1 MTAFLH
7 EILENSNEN
16 EENGHVT
23 MEKFFSL
30 GLTVV
35 ILSLELMNMSHRGHK
50 EAIRNLFR
58 VDEGKR
64 KLNWNWPVVVVN
76 LLKVGVILFC
86 ATLFIWT
93 TIRRE
98 LVLSG
103 LAAVVAISNS
113 GAKSHAHQRDR
124 LKMHDTVEWGKGFK
138 KKLLDRLEMHI
149 GFKKLLKKSSRAK
162 LNTPFVGFVENL
174 VLFSSNILDFT
185 DRGTGK
191 SRQRSTLQDLRRLP
205 L

>member
-16 EENGHVT
+16 EVTDHVT
-23 MEKFFSL
+23 MEKAFSF

-103 LAAVVAISNS
+103 LAAVVAISIT
-113 GAKSHAHQRDR
+113 R
-124 LKMHDTVEWGKGFK
+124 V
-138 KKLLDRLEMHI
+138 
-149 GFKKLLKKSSRAK
+149 
-162 LNTPFVGFVENL
+162 LNHMLIKET
-174 VLFSSNILDFT
+174 
-185 DRGTGK
+185 
-191 SRQRSTLQDLRRLP
+191 
-205 L
+205 

>member
-64 KLNWNWPVVVVN
+64 KLNWPVVVVN

-93 TIRRE
+93 TSRRE

-103 LAAVVAISNS
+103 LAAVVAISIT
-113 GAKSHAHQRDR
+113 R
-124 LKMHDTVEWGKGFK
+124 V
-138 KKLLDRLEMHI
+138 
-149 GFKKLLKKSSRAK
+149 
-162 LNTPFVGFVENL
+162 LNHMLIKET
-174 VLFSSNILDFT
+174 
-185 DRGTGK
+185 
-191 SRQRSTLQDLRRLP
+191 
-205 L
+205 